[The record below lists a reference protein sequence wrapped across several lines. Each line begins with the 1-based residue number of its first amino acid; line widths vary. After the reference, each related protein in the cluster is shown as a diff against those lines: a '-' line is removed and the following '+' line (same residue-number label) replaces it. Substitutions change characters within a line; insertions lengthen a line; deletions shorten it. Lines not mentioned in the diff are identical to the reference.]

1 MFGVAID
8 VSNAF
13 NTVNRAFMIAQL
25 LKYPNLHLLFP
36 LVHWAYKSPSSLYF
50 KSNNKLIMNELLKS
64 WDGSKQGDA
73 LATLLF
79 CIAIH
84 SFLVDTKQKF
94 PNIDIM
100 AIADDIHILGS
111 DKVEL
116 IEAYKYLKHELY
128 DKATLKV
135 NPQKCQ
141 FINLLQHSHPI
152 DDDFI

>member
-1 MFGVAID
+1 M
-8 VSNAF
+8 
-13 NTVNRAFMIAQL
+13 
-25 LKYPNLHLLFP
+25 
-36 LVHWAYKSPSSLYF
+36 
-50 KSNNKLIMNELLKS
+50 
-64 WDGSKQGDA
+64 
-73 LATLLF
+73 F

-152 DDDFI
+152 DDDFIRNTIEKENIKYVINAATVLKAVIGDDTHVDQQLLSNADQLYKQWYTNLDNTALSIQNSMIIN